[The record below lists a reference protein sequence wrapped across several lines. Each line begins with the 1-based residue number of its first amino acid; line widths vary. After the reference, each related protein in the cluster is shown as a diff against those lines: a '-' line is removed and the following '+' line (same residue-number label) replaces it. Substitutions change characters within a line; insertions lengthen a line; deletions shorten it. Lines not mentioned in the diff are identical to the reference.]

1 MPAVLHTLCL
11 QLQQIFG
18 RLAQTVMTAGRH
30 RKTQRDT
37 LADMYTKFLLYEGR
51 YQC

>member
-30 RKTQRDT
+30 GKSQGVT
-37 LADMYTKFLLYEGR
+37 LVDIYTKCSLFKGR